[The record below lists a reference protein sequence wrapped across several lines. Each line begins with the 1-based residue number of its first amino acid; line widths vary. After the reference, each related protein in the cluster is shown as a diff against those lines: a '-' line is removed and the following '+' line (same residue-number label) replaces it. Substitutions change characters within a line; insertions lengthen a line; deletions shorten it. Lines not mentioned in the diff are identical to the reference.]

1 MIQHFLHESYLLTGH
16 ELNKQM
22 NNRYGPSTAR
32 GAFKYIIQLFK
43 GVNIQMNNR
52 YGPCTAQDAFK
63 CIIQLFKGLNKQMN
77 NRSGP

>member
-1 MIQHFLHESYLLTGH
+1 MAH
-16 ELNKQM
+16 
-22 NNRYGPSTAR
+22 AR
-32 GAFKYIIQLFK
+32 PQDAFKYIIQLFK

-52 YGPCTAQDAFK
+52 YGPFTAQDAFK